1 MSAVAAVAEPLRR
14 PRPGAPSAAPTR
26 HLEIA
31 PSRAQRRARPKVFY
45 AVVTVAG
52 IGVILLAQLLMSIL
66 LADGAYRISG
76 LQAEQRELVRQQN
89 ALTEDLQVW
98 SSTQN
103 LATNAEGLGMVAS
116 GNPVFLDVATGQV
129 SGAGTPAGGSLIGS
143 QGNLIGNSL
152 LQPDMLIDPTQQRT
166 ADTQPVAGSTVP
178 VTATTPVTPGLLPSP
193 TTH

>member
-1 MSAVAAVAEPLRR
+1 MSAVAAVAEPIRR
-14 PRPGAPSAAPTR
+14 ARPQTPPSR

-31 PSRAQRRARPKVFY
+31 PTRAQRRARPKVFY
-45 AVVTVAG
+45 AFVTVAG
-52 IGVILLAQLLMSIL
+52 IGVILLAQLLMSIV

-76 LQAEQRELVRQQN
+76 LQADQRELIRQQN
-89 ALTEDLQVW
+89 ALTEELQIW

-116 GNPVFLDVATGQV
+116 GNPVFLDILTGQV

-152 LQPDMLIDPTQQRT
+152 LDPAMIIDPTQPGT
-166 ADTQPVAGSTVP
+166 AGTLP
-178 VTATTPVTPGLLPSP
+178 VTATSTVPTTPAAPGMLPSP